1 MEGTEVE
8 VVESGEIVALGWA
21 LMAQQIVGAAPGQ
34 RASDKPPTVR
44 FISPVDGQTLTGE
57 VSLQV
62 QATDDKGVV
71 SVAFYYQEW
80 TAFYQGGAKPILLG
94 VDLTASDG
102 WSIIWS
108 TPNYGDAH
116 YILWAEATDTKGQKA
131 SHNIAV
137 FVDNIVG
144 EPPEYSPDRWSALGV
159 TSEPV
164 APIGVSIGNQ
174 YELAAGTLGCRVKD
188 AQGRR
193 YILSNNHVM
202 ARENLAKV
210 GEWIFQP
217 GLYDTGGGIPYAW
230 QRVGVLSK
238 FVPIT
243 FSRVA
248 SNQVDGA
255 IAAVDSAF
263 GALLVD
269 VSTPPAGYGTPLA
282 SHLTNQALAALFA
295 GGSFEVQKFGRT
307 TGLTR
312 GMVTSINTTILV
324 TYSRGTARFVNQIVV
339 SQPAGNFI
347 KAGDSGSLLVTCG
360 DPSREIPAAM
370 PVELLFAGNCGG
382 TMGVAN
388 RIEDVLTALGV
399 TIDGQ

>member
-1 MEGTEVE
+1 M
-8 VVESGEIVALGWA
+8 
-21 LMAQQIVGAAPGQ
+21 
-34 RASDKPPTVR
+34 R
-44 FISPVDGQTLTGE
+44 FVTPVDGQTLTGE

-80 TAFYQGGAKPILLG
+80 TAFYRGGAKPLLLG

-116 YILWAEATDTKGQKA
+116 YILWAEAADTKGQKA

-193 YILSNNHVM
+193 YILSKQSRYGPGKLGQ
-202 ARENLAKV
+202 ARRMD
-210 GEWIFQP
+210 FP
-217 GLYDTGGGIPYAW
+217 TG
-230 QRVGVLSK
+230 
-238 FVPIT
+238 
-243 FSRVA
+243 
-248 SNQVDGA
+248 
-255 IAAVDSAF
+255 
-263 GALLVD
+263 
-269 VSTPPAGYGTPLA
+269 PL
-282 SHLTNQALAALFA
+282 
-295 GGSFEVQKFGRT
+295 
-307 TGLTR
+307 
-312 GMVTSINTTILV
+312 
-324 TYSRGTARFVNQIVV
+324 
-339 SQPAGNFI
+339 
-347 KAGDSGSLLVTCG
+347 
-360 DPSREIPAAM
+360 
-370 PVELLFAGNCGG
+370 
-382 TMGVAN
+382 
-388 RIEDVLTALGV
+388 
-399 TIDGQ
+399 